1 MQWVQDWPS
10 LDFKDFLKELTKQ
23 KIKISL
29 AEQTEWMQ
37 HFETEKAKANAIQ
50 ELISA
55 TDKEIDQMV
64 YTLYGLTKEEIKI
77 VEGL

>member
-1 MQWVQDWPS
+1 
-10 LDFKDFLKELTKQ
+10 
-23 KIKISL
+23 
-29 AEQTEWMQ
+29 MQ

-50 ELISA
+50 EVINT

-64 YTLYGLTKEEIKI
+64 YTLYGLTKEEIEI